1 MCHQVSYGEDVIEFS
16 KFLLQLKNHKP
27 GSKNMCGFFMILTL
41 ERIMTFYSVKSSCI
55 LLNKNINLIKTKRNR
70 KWKILHTVLE
80 RQALC
85 FSWCKNWKL
94 KVKLWWVGAR
104 ERKKEDIFCT
114 AYCPKEIFFTHMRF
128 ISRYSVLNTLSEY
141 TYFFLLIKKHYL
153 IHFFACF

>member
-1 MCHQVSYGEDVIEFS
+1 MGKMSLNFQNSCCNLKIISLGAKMCVV
-16 KFLLQLKNHKP
+16 
-27 GSKNMCGFFMILTL
+27 FFMILTL